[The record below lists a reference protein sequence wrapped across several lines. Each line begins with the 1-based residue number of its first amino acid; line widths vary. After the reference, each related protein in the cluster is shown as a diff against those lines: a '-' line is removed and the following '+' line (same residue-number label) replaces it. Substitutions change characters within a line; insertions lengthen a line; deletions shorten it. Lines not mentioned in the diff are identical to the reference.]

1 MKKIFASVT
10 LAAFMLVGATAFAY
24 TQDPPPAADAAKK
37 KSAPKKKKNLTA
49 KTDTAPAKDAAAKP
63 TPAPKAAPKKK

>member
-37 KSAPKKKKNLTA
+37 KSSPKKKKTTTD
-49 KTDTAPAKDAAAKP
+49 KTEPAKDAVAKP

>member
-24 TQDPPPAADAAKK
+24 AQDPPAKETAK
-37 KSAPKKKKNLTA
+37 TAPKK
-49 KTDTAPAKDAAAKP
+49 
-63 TPAPKAAPKKK
+63 KAAPKKKKTTPATTEATPTAATPKPAPKKK

>member
-37 KSAPKKKKNLTA
+37 KAPKKKKTTD
-49 KTDTAPAKDAAAKP
+49 KTEADAAKP
-63 TPAPKAAPKKK
+63 TPTPKAAPKKK